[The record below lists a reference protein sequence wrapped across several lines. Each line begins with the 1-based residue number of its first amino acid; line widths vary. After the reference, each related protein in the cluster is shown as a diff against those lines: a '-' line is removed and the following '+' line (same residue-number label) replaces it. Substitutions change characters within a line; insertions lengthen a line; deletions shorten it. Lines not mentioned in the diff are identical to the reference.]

1 MLNKL
6 FKKLFFIFLFIIKN
20 LYYLIIYQKLPK
32 KIILNYNNLF
42 KKFII
47 KS

>member
-20 LYYLIIYQKLPK
+20 LNINFI
-32 KIILNYNNLF
+32 
-42 KKFII
+42 KFFMRQTIVFN
-47 KS
+47 